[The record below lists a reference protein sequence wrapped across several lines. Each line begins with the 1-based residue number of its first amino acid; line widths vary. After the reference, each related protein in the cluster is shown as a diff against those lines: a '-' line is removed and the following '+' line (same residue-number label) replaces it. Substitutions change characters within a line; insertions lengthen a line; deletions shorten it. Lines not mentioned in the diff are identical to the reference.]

1 MTIDDKIKNIKQY
14 LDESVSNPNKK
25 IFESILD
32 ILQDLNNELDEIN
45 ESIHL

>member
-1 MTIDDKIKNIKQY
+1 MTIDDKINNIRQY
-14 LDESVSNPNKK
+14 LDENSINPNKK

-32 ILQDLNNELDEIN
+32 ILKDLNDELDELN